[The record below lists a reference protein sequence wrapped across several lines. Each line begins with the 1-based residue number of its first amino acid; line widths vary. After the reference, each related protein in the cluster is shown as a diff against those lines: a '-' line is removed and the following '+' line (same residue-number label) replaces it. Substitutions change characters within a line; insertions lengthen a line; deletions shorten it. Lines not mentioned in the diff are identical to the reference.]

1 MCMMRRD
8 GAHSRAMA
16 APTVS
21 GPSPVSR
28 PCACTWATRA
38 VCSSRSTTGR
48 SRSGRNSC
56 PATWRASKRG
66 PTVFCG
72 AILMP
77 QRRPLQR
84 RLVRRRRPASRRKAQ
99 TLPACNRATRAQTAD
114 RSGFL
119 SKIIE
124 PLRGVHD
131 VLPAQIAAW
140 QHLERVT
147 RENFRAYGYEEFRV
161 PVIEQTQLF
170 KRSIGDFTDIIEKEM
185 FSFVDQGEDHITL
198 RPEATAGI
206 VRAVI
211 SNGMLREGRLR
222 VWCMGPMFRRERPQA
237 GRYRQFHQ
245 IDAEAFGFEG
255 PDADAEII
263 LLSARLL
270 RRLGLTRTKLLV
282 NSLGTPASRAAYR
295 DELTAYFGAH
305 EAALDEDSKRRL
317 RGNPLR
323 ILDSKNPDMQ
333 RLIAEAPLLLDSL
346 DAEARTHFESL
357 CAQLRRAGIE
367 YHVEPHLVRGLDYY
381 TRTVFE
387 WTTDALGSQS
397 TICAGGRYDGLV
409 AQLGGPGAPGIGWAM
424 GQERIVMLLE
434 KQGLGRQR
442 DRPHVY
448 LVLAGEQTEIAGFK
462 LAEQLRDAWPD
473 LALQVNLGGGSFKT
487 QLKRADKSGA
497 QFAILLGEDETA
509 RGVVAVKALRQES
522 AQEECPVGQISERLG
537 VLLGLKGG

>member
-1 MCMMRRD
+1 
-8 GAHSRAMA
+8 
-16 APTVS
+16 
-21 GPSPVSR
+21 
-28 PCACTWATRA
+28 
-38 VCSSRSTTGR
+38 
-48 SRSGRNSC
+48 
-56 PATWRASKRG
+56 
-66 PTVFCG
+66 
-72 AILMP
+72 
-77 QRRPLQR
+77 
-84 RLVRRRRPASRRKAQ
+84 
-99 TLPACNRATRAQTAD
+99 
-114 RSGFL
+114 L
-119 SKIIE
+119 SKTIE

-131 VLPAQIAAW
+131 VLPAQVAAW
-140 QHLERVT
+140 QHLERIT
-147 RENFRAYGYEEFRV
+147 REVFASYGYEEFRV

-170 KRSIGDFTDIIEKEM
+170 KRSIGDFTDIVEKEM

-255 PDADAEII
+255 PDVDAEII

-270 RRLGLTRTKLLV
+270 RRLGLTRTTLLI

-295 DELTAYFGAH
+295 DVLSAYFTAH
-305 EAALDEDSKRRL
+305 EAGLDEDSKRRL

-333 RLIAEAPLLLDSL
+333 PLIAAAPLLLDFL
-346 DAEARTHFESL
+346 DTESRAHFESL
-357 CAQLRRAGIE
+357 CAQLRSAGIE

-381 TRTVFE
+381 TRSVFE

-409 AQLGGPGAPGIGWAM
+409 EQLGGAGTPGIGWAM

-434 KQGLGRQR
+434 KQGLGRPR
-442 DRPHVY
+442 DRPHIY
-448 LVLAGEQTEIAGFK
+448 LVLAGEHTETAGFK
-462 LAEQLRDAWPD
+462 LAEQLRDAWPN

-487 QLKRADKSGA
+487 QLRRADKSGA
-497 QFAILLGEDETA
+497 QYAILVGEDEMA

-522 AQEECPVGQISERLG
+522 VQEECPIDRISERMG
-537 VLLGLKGG
+537 VLLGLKGE